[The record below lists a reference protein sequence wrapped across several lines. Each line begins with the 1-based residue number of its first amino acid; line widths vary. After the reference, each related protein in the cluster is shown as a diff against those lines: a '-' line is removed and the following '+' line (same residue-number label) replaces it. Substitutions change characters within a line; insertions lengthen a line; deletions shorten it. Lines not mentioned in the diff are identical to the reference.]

1 MVDRI
6 TFCQRTWSTI
16 HFPSMV
22 SSICLNTLLWWLFS
36 TPVYPMQSILF
47 YLALNFPKCSPFV
60 RHNSFNT
67 GRSEVCWEYLKSW
80 SRYIPLWNLLLLAH
94 VSKSFS
100 SLTSCLTF
108 LFLIE
113 HARYMSKHVE
123 IVSSALLHFV
133 QLLFLDLYVTQI
145 KYYP

>member
-22 SSICLNTLLWWLFS
+22 SSICLNTLLWLFS

-60 RHNSFNT
+60 RHNYFNT
-67 GRSEVCWEYLKSW
+67 GRSEVSWGYLKTW

-94 VSKSFS
+94 ISKSLS
-100 SLTSCLTF
+100 SLTLCLTF
-108 LFLIE
+108 LFFNW
-113 HARYMSKHVE
+113 ARKIY
-123 IVSSALLHFV
+123 V
-133 QLLFLDLYVTQI
+133 QTCWHYELCTITLCATFIPGSICYAN
-145 KYYP
+145 